1 MKRWEQIKRRPRRRA
16 PSGDRS
22 AFTLIELLVTI
33 SIIATLGAI
42 SITTARSAIET
53 ARRSQTETTI
63 AKIDS
68 VVATIYERY
77 QYLRVEAAETTEY
90 GAPSAAKRAWS
101 RVERIRDLLRCDM
114 PCHPDELTYGWVGAG
129 DEFTPLQ
136 GSYLA
141 AISGAYRGAADPLA
155 AWSGGEGEDLRIRN
169 AELLYLV
176 VTNGDPESRSSF
188 SDREIADTDGNGL
201 LEFVDGWGRPIC
213 WMRWAPGLESSD
225 RQPPIPARD
234 EDGKRFVYDD
244 ELRDADPFNPLGV
257 SRNAMEEGAPP
268 TDNCPD
274 KGWFLAPY
282 VFSGGAEVDS
292 EEHTKE
298 VWYGLRAPKDC
309 ANDPYTDAFEEPP
322 FAAGAPDGSKT
333 HKDNIDNHT
342 LAR

>member
-68 VVATIYERY
+68 VITAIYERY
-77 QYLRVEAAETTEY
+77 QYLRVEAANANASPEL
-90 GAPSAAKRAWS
+90 RAWS
-101 RVERIRDLLRCDM
+101 RVARIRDLLRCDM
-114 PCHPDELTYGWVGAG
+114 PCVPGELTYGWAGAG
-129 DEFTPLQ
+129 DMFTPLQ
-136 GSYLA
+136 ESYLA
-141 AISGAYRGAADPLA
+141 AINGAYRGAADPFV
-155 AWSGGEGEDLRIRN
+155 AWSGDGDLRIRN

-176 VTNGDPESRSSF
+176 ATNGDPESRSSF
-188 SDREIADTDGNGL
+188 SEREVADTDGNGL

-225 RQPPIPARD
+225 RQPPIPAD
-234 EDGKRFVYDD
+234 DGEGNARFVYDD

-257 SRNAMEEGAPP
+257 SGNAMTEGASP

-282 VFSGGAEVDS
+282 VFSGGSEVNS
-292 EEHTKE
+292 EENTNE
-298 VWYGLRAPKDC
+298 VWYGLIAPTDY
-309 ANDPYTDAFEEPP
+309 ANDPYSLAFGDPSI
-322 FAAGAPDGSKT
+322 AAGAPDGSKT